1 MTDARP
7 DDAAASS
14 EDERDAHD
22 AAAEVGQ
29 VGDTREACDRRD
41 SREAR
46 DSRDSRDHRES
57 RDGLDTADSTPT
69 LRERLADLDP
79 GVVGSR
85 FARAWRRSLQ
95 LRVVTSTLALS
106 MGVILTIAFM
116 LQSQMAAQL
125 LSTKLDA
132 AVEQA
137 GRLRLT
143 VEAQI
148 AATDEG
154 TSEQSRLDQARSA
167 LGERGLASGGDSV
180 HAGTF
185 DPILVIP
192 DQTGRGQV
200 VSPSGAQVP
209 PELQALVQ
217 RGRIAYQYVTMEFR
231 GEPAKALI
239 IGTPTDSSIP
249 GLELYLVYP
258 LIAEEQTLGIM
269 RGIVAT
275 AGLAIIVLSAAIAWI
290 VARQVVLPVRQAASI
305 AQRFANGHLKER
317 MVIRGEDDV
326 ARLAMAFNDMAQ
338 SLSDQITQLEEFG
351 DLQKRFT
358 SDVSHELRTPL
369 TTVRM
374 AASIISDSAED
385 LDAPTKRAV
394 ELLES
399 ELDRFESL
407 LTDLLEVSRH
417 DAGMAE
423 LSVAE
428 MDVRN
433 AVHDSVETVAH
444 IAESAGVEV
453 EVNMPDE
460 PVIAEADSRRVERIL
475 RNLIANALDHSESKP
490 VTVTLGMSDA
500 ALAVSVRDRGVG
512 LKPGEEALVFNRFW
526 RADPSRVR
534 RSGGTG
540 LGLAIALEDAKLH
553 GGRLDCWGSPGEGSC
568 FRLTIPRRHGGTL
581 TSSPLPL
588 TPEDEA
594 RQNRPNQPTPLDNA
608 PAGTEGEG

>member
-1 MTDARP
+1 MTTARP
-7 DDAAASS
+7 DDAAASTG
-14 EDERDAHD
+14 DEL
-22 AAAEVGQ
+22 
-29 VGDTREACDRRD
+29 DTRDP
-41 SREAR
+41 S
-46 DSRDSRDHRES
+46 
-57 RDGLDTADSTPT
+57 DSTPT
-69 LRERLADLDP
+69 LRERVAELDP
-79 GVVGSR
+79 AAIGGR
-85 FARAWRRSLQ
+85 IARMWRRSLQ

-132 AVEQA
+132 AMEQA
-137 GRLRLT
+137 SRLRLT
-143 VEAQI
+143 VQAQI

-154 TSEQSRLDQARSA
+154 TSEQSRIDQARSA
-167 LGERGLASGGDSV
+167 ISDRGLATDGDSV

-185 DPILVIP
+185 DPILVVP

-200 VSPSGAQVP
+200 VSPAGAQVP
-209 PELQALVQ
+209 PELQSLIQ
-217 RGRIAYQYVTMEFR
+217 RGRIAYQYVTVDFR
-231 GEPAKALI
+231 GEQAKALML
-239 IGTPTDSSIP
+239 GTPTDSSIP

-258 LIAEEQTLGIM
+258 LTAEEQTLGIM

-351 DLQKRFT
+351 ELQKRFT

-374 AASIISDSAED
+374 AADIIADSADD
-385 LDAPTKRAV
+385 LDAPAKRAV

-423 LSVAE
+423 LSTAE
-428 MDVRN
+428 MDVRT
-433 AVHDSVETVAH
+433 AVTDSVGTVAH
-444 IAESAGVEV
+444 IAEAAGVDV
-453 EVNMPDE
+453 ELDMPDE
-460 PVIAEADSRRVERIL
+460 PVMAEVDSRRVERIL
-475 RNLIANALDHSESKP
+475 RNLVANALDHCESKP
-490 VTVTLGMSDA
+490 VKVTLRSSDA
-500 ALAVSVRDRGVG
+500 ALAVSVRDYGVG
-512 LKPGEEALVFNRFW
+512 LNPGEETRVFNRFW

-553 GGRLDCWGSPGEGSC
+553 GGRLDCWGSPGQGSC
-568 FRLTIPRRHGGTL
+568 FRLTIPRKRGGTL

-594 RQNRPNQPTPLDNA
+594 RLVRTGSPTPLERV
-608 PAGTEGEG
+608 PGAGENQL

>member
-1 MTDARP
+1 MTTARP
-7 DDAAASS
+7 DDAAASTG
-14 EDERDAHD
+14 DERDTRD
-22 AAAEVGQ
+22 A
-29 VGDTREACDRRD
+29 GDAN
-41 SREAR
+41 
-46 DSRDSRDHRES
+46 
-57 RDGLDTADSTPT
+57 PT
-69 LRERLADLDP
+69 LRERLSSLDP
-79 GVVGSR
+79 AALGVR
-85 FARAWRRSLQ
+85 IARMWRRSLQ

-132 AVEQA
+132 AMEQA

-167 LGERGLASGGDSV
+167 ISDRGVASGGDSV

-185 DPILVIP
+185 DPILVVP

-200 VSPSGAQVP
+200 VSPAEAEVP
-209 PELQALVQ
+209 PELQSLVQ
-217 RGRIAYQYVTMEFR
+217 RGRIAYQYVTVDFR
-231 GEPAKALI
+231 GEQAKALML
-239 IGTPTDSSIP
+239 GTPTDSSIP

-374 AASIISDSAED
+374 AADIISDSAED

-423 LSVAE
+423 LSTAE
-428 MDVRN
+428 LDVRT
-433 AVHDSVETVAH
+433 AVRDAVGTVAH
-444 IAESAGVEV
+444 IAEAAGVEV
-453 EVNMPDE
+453 EIDMPDE
-460 PVIAEADSRRVERIL
+460 PVMAEVDSRRVERIL
-475 RNLIANALDHSESKP
+475 RNLVANALDHCESKP
-490 VTVTLGMSDA
+490 VRVTLRGSDT
-500 ALAVSVRDRGVG
+500 ALAVSVRDHGVG
-512 LKPGEEALVFNRFW
+512 LKPGEETRVFNRFW

-568 FRLTIPRRHGGTL
+568 FRLTIPRRRGSTL

-594 RQNRPNQPTPLDNA
+594 RLVSTGSPTPLERGPG
-608 PAGTEGEG
+608 PAEDTP

>member
-1 MTDARP
+1 MTTARP
-7 DDAAASS
+7 DDAVASTG
-14 EDERDAHD
+14 DEP
-22 AAAEVGQ
+22 
-29 VGDTREACDRRD
+29 DTRDVTD
-41 SREAR
+41 S
-46 DSRDSRDHRES
+46 S
-57 RDGLDTADSTPT
+57 PT
-69 LRERLADLDP
+69 FRERLSELDP
-79 GVVGSR
+79 AAIGGR
-85 FARAWRRSLQ
+85 IARLWRRSLQ

-132 AVEQA
+132 AIEQA
-137 GRLRLT
+137 SRLRLT
-143 VEAQI
+143 VQAQI

-154 TSEQSRLDQARSA
+154 TSEQSRIDQARSA
-167 LGERGLASGGDSV
+167 ISDRGLASDGDSV

-185 DPILVIP
+185 DPILVVP

-209 PELQALVQ
+209 PELQSLVQ
-217 RGRIAYQYVTMEFR
+217 RGRIASQYVTVDFR
-231 GEPAKALI
+231 GEQVKALML
-239 IGTPTDSSIP
+239 GTPTDSSIP

-258 LIAEEQTLGIM
+258 LTAEEQTLGIM

-374 AASIISDSAED
+374 AADIISDSAAD
-385 LDAPTKRAV
+385 LDAPAKRAV

-423 LSVAE
+423 LATAE
-428 MDVRN
+428 MDVRTSV
-433 AVHDSVETVAH
+433 ADSVGTVAH
-444 IAESAGVEV
+444 IAEAAGVEV
-453 EVNMPDE
+453 EVDMPDE
-460 PVIAEADSRRVERIL
+460 PVMAEVDSRRVERIL
-475 RNLIANALDHSESKP
+475 RNLVANALDHSESKP
-490 VTVTLGMSDA
+490 VKVTLRCSDA
-500 ALAVSVRDRGVG
+500 ALAVSVRDHGVG
-512 LKPGEEALVFNRFW
+512 LKPGEETRVFNRFW

-568 FRLTIPRRHGGTL
+568 FRLTIPRRRGGTL

-594 RQNRPNQPTPLDNA
+594 RLVRTGSPTPLERV
-608 PAGTEGEG
+608 PGAGESRP

>member
-1 MTDARP
+1 MTTARP
-7 DDAAASS
+7 DDAVASTG
-14 EDERDAHD
+14 DEP
-22 AAAEVGQ
+22 
-29 VGDTREACDRRD
+29 DTRDVTD
-41 SREAR
+41 S
-46 DSRDSRDHRES
+46 S
-57 RDGLDTADSTPT
+57 PT
-69 LRERLADLDP
+69 LRERLSDLDP
-79 GVVGSR
+79 AAIGGR
-85 FARAWRRSLQ
+85 IARLWRRSLQ

-132 AVEQA
+132 AIEQA
-137 GRLRLT
+137 SRLRLT
-143 VEAQI
+143 VQAQI

-154 TSEQSRLDQARSA
+154 TSEQSRIDQARSA
-167 LGERGLASGGDSV
+167 ISDRGLASDGDSV

-185 DPILVIP
+185 DPILVVP

-209 PELQALVQ
+209 PELQSLVQ
-217 RGRIAYQYVTMEFR
+217 RGRIASQYVTVDFR
-231 GEPAKALI
+231 GEQVKALML
-239 IGTPTDSSIP
+239 GTPTDSSIP

-258 LIAEEQTLGIM
+258 LTAEEQTLGIM

-374 AASIISDSAED
+374 AADIISDSAAD
-385 LDAPTKRAV
+385 LDAPAKRAV

-423 LSVAE
+423 LATAE
-428 MDVRN
+428 MDVRTSV
-433 AVHDSVETVAH
+433 ADSVGTVAH
-444 IAESAGVEV
+444 IAEAAGVEV
-453 EVNMPDE
+453 EVDMPDE
-460 PVIAEADSRRVERIL
+460 PVMAEVDSRRVERIL
-475 RNLIANALDHSESKP
+475 RNLVANALDHSESKP
-490 VTVTLGMSDA
+490 VKVTLRCSDA
-500 ALAVSVRDRGVG
+500 ALAVSVRDHGVG
-512 LKPGEEALVFNRFW
+512 LKPGEETRVFNRFW

-568 FRLTIPRRHGGTL
+568 FRLTIPRRRGGTL

-594 RQNRPNQPTPLDNA
+594 RLVRTGSPTSLERVPGAGESRP
-608 PAGTEGEG
+608 

>member
-1 MTDARP
+1 M
-7 DDAAASS
+7 DAA
-14 EDERDAHD
+14 
-22 AAAEVGQ
+22 
-29 VGDTREACDRRD
+29 
-41 SREAR
+41 
-46 DSRDSRDHRES
+46 ES
-57 RDGLDTADSTPT
+57 PPTP
-69 LRERLADLDP
+69 LERLGDLDLAVL
-79 GVVGSR
+79 GHRIVR
-85 FARAWRRSLQ
+85 MWRRSLQ

-137 GRLRLT
+137 SRLRVT

-167 LGERGLASGGDSV
+167 LGERGFASGGDSV

-185 DPILVIP
+185 DPILVVP

-200 VSPSGAQVP
+200 VSPADGQVP
-209 PELQALVQ
+209 PELQSLVQ
-217 RGRIAYQYVTMEFR
+217 RGRIAYQYVTIDFR
-231 GEPAKALI
+231 GESAKSLI

-275 AGLAIIVLSAAIAWI
+275 AGLAIIVLSAAIAWM

-338 SLSDQITQLEEFG
+338 SLSKQITQLEEFG

-369 TTVRM
+369 TTVKM
-374 AASIISDSAED
+374 AADIISDSAD
-385 LDAPTKRAV
+385 HLDAPTKRAV

-423 LSVAE
+423 LSVTA
-428 MDVRN
+428 MDVRM
-433 AVHDSVETVAH
+433 AVEDAVSTVSH

-453 EVNMPDE
+453 ELDMPAE
-460 PVIAEADSRRVERIL
+460 PVVADVDPRRVERIL
-475 RNLIANALDHSESKP
+475 RNLVANALDHSESKP
-490 VTVTLGMSDA
+490 VRVTLRVSDA
-500 ALAVSVRDRGVG
+500 ALAVSVRDHGVG

-568 FRLTIPRRHGGTL
+568 FRLTIPRRYGGTI

-594 RQNRPNQPTPLDNA
+594 RVVQTGSSTPLDRV
-608 PAGTEGEG
+608 PGSEETGS

>member
-1 MTDARP
+1 MTTARP
-7 DDAAASS
+7 DDAVASTG
-14 EDERDAHD
+14 DEPDIRD
-22 AAAEVGQ
+22 V
-29 VGDTREACDRRD
+29 TD
-41 SREAR
+41 S
-46 DSRDSRDHRES
+46 S
-57 RDGLDTADSTPT
+57 PT
-69 LRERLADLDP
+69 FRERLSELDP
-79 GVVGSR
+79 AAIGGR
-85 FARAWRRSLQ
+85 IARLWRRSLQ
-95 LRVVTSTLALS
+95 LRVATSTLALS
-106 MGVILTIAFM
+106 MGVMLTIAFM

-132 AVEQA
+132 AIEQA
-137 GRLRLT
+137 SRLRLT
-143 VEAQI
+143 VQAQI

-154 TSEQSRLDQARSA
+154 TSEQSRIDQARSA
-167 LGERGLASGGDSV
+167 ISDRGLASDGDSV

-185 DPILVIP
+185 DPILVVP

-209 PELQALVQ
+209 PELQSLVQ
-217 RGRIAYQYVTMEFR
+217 RGRIASQYVTVDFR
-231 GEPAKALI
+231 GEQAKALML
-239 IGTPTDSSIP
+239 GTPTDSSIP

-258 LIAEEQTLGIM
+258 LTAEEQTLGIM

-374 AASIISDSAED
+374 AADIISDSAAD
-385 LDAPTKRAV
+385 LDAPAKRAV

-423 LSVAE
+423 LATAE
-428 MDVRN
+428 MDVRTSV
-433 AVHDSVETVAH
+433 ADSVGTVAH
-444 IAESAGVEV
+444 IAEAAGVEV
-453 EVNMPDE
+453 EVDMPDE
-460 PVIAEADSRRVERIL
+460 PVMAEVDSRRVERIL
-475 RNLIANALDHSESKP
+475 RNLVANALDHSESKP
-490 VTVTLGMSDA
+490 VMVTLRCSDA
-500 ALAVSVRDRGVG
+500 ALAVSVRDHGVG
-512 LKPGEEALVFNRFW
+512 LKPGEETRVFNRFW

-568 FRLTIPRRHGGTL
+568 FRLTIPRRRGGTL

-594 RQNRPNQPTPLDNA
+594 RLVRTGSPTPLERV
-608 PAGTEGEG
+608 PGAGESRP

>member
-1 MTDARP
+1 MTTARP
-7 DDAAASS
+7 DDAVASTG
-14 EDERDAHD
+14 DEP
-22 AAAEVGQ
+22 
-29 VGDTREACDRRD
+29 DTRDVTD
-41 SREAR
+41 S
-46 DSRDSRDHRES
+46 S
-57 RDGLDTADSTPT
+57 PT
-69 LRERLADLDP
+69 LRERLSELDP
-79 GVVGSR
+79 AAIGGR
-85 FARAWRRSLQ
+85 IARLWRRSLQ

-132 AVEQA
+132 AIEQA
-137 GRLRLT
+137 SRLRLT
-143 VEAQI
+143 VQAQI

-154 TSEQSRLDQARSA
+154 TSEQSRIDQARSA
-167 LGERGLASGGDSV
+167 ISDRGLASDGDSV

-185 DPILVIP
+185 DPILVVP

-209 PELQALVQ
+209 PELQSLVQ
-217 RGRIAYQYVTMEFR
+217 RGRIASQYVTVDLR
-231 GEPAKALI
+231 GEQVKALML
-239 IGTPTDSSIP
+239 GTPTDSSIP

-258 LIAEEQTLGIM
+258 LTAEEQTLGIM

-374 AASIISDSAED
+374 AADIISDSAAD
-385 LDAPTKRAV
+385 LDAPAKRAV

-423 LSVAE
+423 LATAE
-428 MDVRN
+428 MDVRTSV
-433 AVHDSVETVAH
+433 ADSVGTVAH
-444 IAESAGVEV
+444 IAEAAGVEV
-453 EVNMPDE
+453 EVDMPDE
-460 PVIAEADSRRVERIL
+460 PVMAEVDSRRVERIL
-475 RNLIANALDHSESKP
+475 RNLVANALDHSESKP
-490 VTVTLGMSDA
+490 VKVTLRCSDA
-500 ALAVSVRDRGVG
+500 ALAVSVRDHGVG
-512 LKPGEEALVFNRFW
+512 LKPGEETRVFNRFW

-568 FRLTIPRRHGGTL
+568 FRLTIPRRRGGTL

-594 RQNRPNQPTPLDNA
+594 RLVRTGSPTPLERV
-608 PAGTEGEG
+608 PGAGESRP

>member
-1 MTDARP
+1 MTTARP
-7 DDAAASS
+7 DDAVASTG
-14 EDERDAHD
+14 DEPDIRD
-22 AAAEVGQ
+22 V
-29 VGDTREACDRRD
+29 TD
-41 SREAR
+41 S
-46 DSRDSRDHRES
+46 S
-57 RDGLDTADSTPT
+57 PT
-69 LRERLADLDP
+69 FRERLSELDP
-79 GVVGSR
+79 AAIGGR
-85 FARAWRRSLQ
+85 IARLWRRSLQ

-106 MGVILTIAFM
+106 MGVMLTIAFM

-132 AVEQA
+132 AIEQA
-137 GRLRLT
+137 SRLRLT
-143 VEAQI
+143 VQAQI

-154 TSEQSRLDQARSA
+154 TSEQSRIDQARSA
-167 LGERGLASGGDSV
+167 ISDRGLASDGDSV

-185 DPILVIP
+185 DPILVVP

-209 PELQALVQ
+209 PELQSLVQ
-217 RGRIAYQYVTMEFR
+217 RGRIASQYVTVDFR
-231 GEPAKALI
+231 GEQAKALML
-239 IGTPTDSSIP
+239 GTPTDSSIP

-258 LIAEEQTLGIM
+258 LTAEEQTLGIM

-374 AASIISDSAED
+374 AADIISDSAAD
-385 LDAPTKRAV
+385 LDAPAKRAV

-423 LSVAE
+423 LATAE
-428 MDVRN
+428 MDVRTSV
-433 AVHDSVETVAH
+433 ADSVGTVAH
-444 IAESAGVEV
+444 IAEAAGVEV
-453 EVNMPDE
+453 EVDMPDE
-460 PVIAEADSRRVERIL
+460 PVMAEVDSRRVERIL
-475 RNLIANALDHSESKP
+475 RNLVANALDHSESKP
-490 VTVTLGMSDA
+490 VKVTLRCSDA
-500 ALAVSVRDRGVG
+500 ALALSVRDHGVG
-512 LKPGEEALVFNRFW
+512 LKPGEETRVFNRFW

-568 FRLTIPRRHGGTL
+568 FRLTIPRRRGGTL

-594 RQNRPNQPTPLDNA
+594 RLVRTGSPTPLERV
-608 PAGTEGEG
+608 PGAGESRP

>member
-1 MTDARP
+1 MTAARP
-7 DDAAASS
+7 GDAAASPG
-14 EDERDAHD
+14 DERDTRD
-22 AAAEVGQ
+22 LT
-29 VGDTREACDRRD
+29 DT
-41 SREAR
+41 S
-46 DSRDSRDHRES
+46 
-57 RDGLDTADSTPT
+57 PT

-79 GVVGSR
+79 GALGLR
-85 FARAWRRSLQ
+85 IARLWRRSLQ

-116 LQSQMAAQL
+116 LQSQMTAQL

-154 TSEQSRLDQARSA
+154 TSDQSRLDQARSA

-200 VSPSGAQVP
+200 VSPAGAHVP
-209 PELQALVQ
+209 PELQSLVQ
-217 RGRIAYQYVTMEFR
+217 RGRIASQYVTMDFR
-231 GEPAKALI
+231 GEQVKALI

-275 AGLAIIVLSAAIAWI
+275 AGLAIIVLSAAIAWM

-338 SLSDQITQLEEFG
+338 SLSDQINQLEEFG

-374 AASIISDSAED
+374 AASIISDSAEH

-433 AVHDSVETVAH
+433 AVQDSVETVAH

-453 EVNMPDE
+453 EVDMPDD
-460 PVIAEADSRRVERIL
+460 PVIAEVDSRRVERIL

-490 VTVTLGMSDA
+490 VKVTMRMSDA

-568 FRLTIPRRHGGTL
+568 FRLTIPRQHGGTL

-594 RQNRPNQPTPLDNA
+594 RQIRSDSPTPLDRV
-608 PAGTEGEG
+608 PGTADGEG

>member
-1 MTDARP
+1 MTARRP

-14 EDERDAHD
+14 GDERD
-22 AAAEVGQ
+22 
-29 VGDTREACDRRD
+29 TRDMTD
-41 SREAR
+41 S
-46 DSRDSRDHRES
+46 S
-57 RDGLDTADSTPT
+57 ST
-69 LRERLADLDP
+69 LLERIRDLDLTVL
-79 GVVGSR
+79 GMR
-85 FARAWRRSLQ
+85 FARMWRRSLQ

-137 GRLRLT
+137 GRLRVT

-167 LGERGLASGGDSV
+167 LGERGIASDGESV

-185 DPILVIP
+185 DPILVVP

-200 VSPSGAQVP
+200 VSPADSQVP
-209 PELQALVQ
+209 PELQSLVQ
-217 RGRIAYQYVTMEFR
+217 RGRVAFQYVTVDFR

-275 AGLAIIVLSAAIAWI
+275 AGLAIIVLSAAIAWM

-374 AASIISDSAED
+374 AADIISDSAGD
-385 LDAPTKRAV
+385 LDPPTKRAV

-423 LSVAE
+423 LSVTAL
-428 MDVRN
+428 DVRG
-433 AVHDSVETVAH
+433 AVEDAVSTVSH
-444 IAESAGVEV
+444 IAESAGVQV
-453 EVNMPDE
+453 ELDMPAE
-460 PVIAEADSRRVERIL
+460 PVVAEVDSRRVERIL
-475 RNLIANALDHSESKP
+475 RNLVANALDHSESKP
-490 VTVTLGMSDA
+490 VRVTLRGSEA
-500 ALAVSVRDRGVG
+500 ALAVSVRDHGVG
-512 LKPGEEALVFNRFW
+512 LKPGEESLVFNRFW

-594 RQNRPNQPTPLDNA
+594 RLVSTGSPTPLDRV
-608 PAGTEGEG
+608 PGTEEARS

>member
-1 MTDARP
+1 MTTARP
-7 DDAAASS
+7 DDAVASTG
-14 EDERDAHD
+14 DEPDIRD
-22 AAAEVGQ
+22 V
-29 VGDTREACDRRD
+29 TD
-41 SREAR
+41 S
-46 DSRDSRDHRES
+46 S
-57 RDGLDTADSTPT
+57 PT
-69 LRERLADLDP
+69 FRERLSELDP
-79 GVVGSR
+79 AAIGGR
-85 FARAWRRSLQ
+85 IARLWRRSLQ

-132 AVEQA
+132 AIEQA
-137 GRLRLT
+137 SRLRLT
-143 VEAQI
+143 VQAQI

-154 TSEQSRLDQARSA
+154 TSEQSRIDQARSA
-167 LGERGLASGGDSV
+167 ISDRGLASDGDSV

-185 DPILVIP
+185 DPILVVP

-209 PELQALVQ
+209 PELQSLVQ
-217 RGRIAYQYVTMEFR
+217 RGRIASQYVTVDFR
-231 GEPAKALI
+231 GEQAKALML
-239 IGTPTDSSIP
+239 GTPTDSSIP

-258 LIAEEQTLGIM
+258 LTAEEQTLGIM

-374 AASIISDSAED
+374 AADIISDSAAD
-385 LDAPTKRAV
+385 LDAPAKRAV

-423 LSVAE
+423 LATAE
-428 MDVRN
+428 MDVRTSV
-433 AVHDSVETVAH
+433 ADSVGTVAH
-444 IAESAGVEV
+444 IAEAAGVEV
-453 EVNMPDE
+453 EVDMPDE
-460 PVIAEADSRRVERIL
+460 PVMAEVDSRRVERIL
-475 RNLIANALDHSESKP
+475 RNLVANALDHSESKP
-490 VTVTLGMSDA
+490 VKVTLRCSDA
-500 ALAVSVRDRGVG
+500 ALAVSVRDHGVG
-512 LKPGEEALVFNRFW
+512 LKPGEETRVFNRFW

-568 FRLTIPRRHGGTL
+568 FRLTIPRRRGGTL

-594 RQNRPNQPTPLDNA
+594 RLVRTGSPTPLERV
-608 PAGTEGEG
+608 PGAGESRP

>member
-1 MTDARP
+1 MTTARP
-7 DDAAASS
+7 DDAVASTG
-14 EDERDAHD
+14 DEREAPDA
-22 AAAEVGQ
+22 
-29 VGDTREACDRRD
+29 TD
-41 SREAR
+41 S
-46 DSRDSRDHRES
+46 S
-57 RDGLDTADSTPT
+57 PT
-69 LRERLADLDP
+69 LRERLAYLDP
-79 GVVGSR
+79 AAIGGR
-85 FARAWRRSLQ
+85 IARLWRRSLQ

-132 AVEQA
+132 AMEQA
-137 GRLRLT
+137 SRLRIT
-143 VEAQI
+143 VQAQI

-167 LGERGLASGGDSV
+167 ISDRGLASGGDSV

-185 DPILVIP
+185 DPILVVP

-200 VSPSGAQVP
+200 VSPADAQVP
-209 PELQALVQ
+209 PELQSLVQ
-217 RGRIAYQYVTMEFR
+217 RGRIAYQYVTVDFR
-231 GEPAKALI
+231 GEQAKALML
-239 IGTPTDSSIP
+239 GTPTDSSIP

-326 ARLAMAFNDMAQ
+326 ARLALAFNDMAQ

-374 AASIISDSAED
+374 AADIISDSADD

-423 LSVAE
+423 LAVAE
-428 MDVRN
+428 MDVRT
-433 AVHDSVETVAH
+433 AVKDAVGTVAH
-444 IAESAGVEV
+444 IAEATGVEV
-453 EVNMPDE
+453 EVDMPEE
-460 PVIAEADSRRVERIL
+460 PVMADVDSRRVERIL
-475 RNLIANALDHSESKP
+475 RNLVANALDHSESKP
-490 VTVTLGMSDA
+490 VKVTLRSSDA
-500 ALAVSVRDRGVG
+500 ALAVSVRDHGVG
-512 LKPGEEALVFNRFW
+512 LKPGEETRVFNRFW

-568 FRLTIPRRHGGTL
+568 FRLTIPRRRGGTL

-594 RQNRPNQPTPLDNA
+594 RLMRTGSPTPLERV
-608 PAGTEGEG
+608 PGAGESRP

>member
-1 MTDARP
+1 MTTARP
-7 DDAAASS
+7 DDAAASTG
-14 EDERDAHD
+14 DEL
-22 AAAEVGQ
+22 
-29 VGDTREACDRRD
+29 DTRDP
-41 SREAR
+41 S
-46 DSRDSRDHRES
+46 
-57 RDGLDTADSTPT
+57 DSTPT
-69 LRERLADLDP
+69 LRERVAELDP
-79 GVVGSR
+79 AAIGGR
-85 FARAWRRSLQ
+85 IARMWRRSLQ

-132 AVEQA
+132 AMEQA
-137 GRLRLT
+137 SRLRLT
-143 VEAQI
+143 VQAQI

-154 TSEQSRLDQARSA
+154 TSEQSRIDQARSA
-167 LGERGLASGGDSV
+167 ISDRGLATDGDSV

-185 DPILVIP
+185 DPILVVP

-200 VSPSGAQVP
+200 VSPAGAQVP
-209 PELQALVQ
+209 PELQSLIQ
-217 RGRIAYQYVTMEFR
+217 RGRIAYQYVTVDFR
-231 GEPAKALI
+231 GEQAKALML
-239 IGTPTDSSIP
+239 GTPTDSSIP

-258 LIAEEQTLGIM
+258 LTAEEQTLGIM

-351 DLQKRFT
+351 ELQKRFT

-374 AASIISDSAED
+374 AADIISDSADD
-385 LDAPTKRAV
+385 LDAPAKRAV

-423 LSVAE
+423 LAVAE
-428 MDVRN
+428 MDVRT
-433 AVHDSVETVAH
+433 AVKDAVGTVAH
-444 IAESAGVEV
+444 IAEAAGVEV
-453 EVNMPDE
+453 EVDMPDE
-460 PVIAEADSRRVERIL
+460 PVMAEVDSRRVERIL
-475 RNLIANALDHSESKP
+475 RNLVANALDHSESKP
-490 VTVTLGMSDA
+490 VKVTLRSSDA
-500 ALAVSVRDRGVG
+500 ALAVSVRDNGVG
-512 LKPGEEALVFNRFW
+512 LKIG
-526 RADPSRVR
+526 RASCRERV
-534 RSGGTG
+534 
-540 LGLAIALEDAKLH
+540 
-553 GGRLDCWGSPGEGSC
+553 
-568 FRLTIPRRHGGTL
+568 
-581 TSSPLPL
+581 
-588 TPEDEA
+588 
-594 RQNRPNQPTPLDNA
+594 
-608 PAGTEGEG
+608 

>member
-1 MTDARP
+1 MTTARP
-7 DDAAASS
+7 DDAVASTG
-14 EDERDAHD
+14 DEPDIRD
-22 AAAEVGQ
+22 V
-29 VGDTREACDRRD
+29 TD
-41 SREAR
+41 S
-46 DSRDSRDHRES
+46 S
-57 RDGLDTADSTPT
+57 PT
-69 LRERLADLDP
+69 FRERLSELDP
-79 GVVGSR
+79 AAIGGR
-85 FARAWRRSLQ
+85 IARLWRRSLQ

-132 AVEQA
+132 AIEQA
-137 GRLRLT
+137 SRLRLT
-143 VEAQI
+143 VQAQI

-154 TSEQSRLDQARSA
+154 TSEQSRIDQARSA
-167 LGERGLASGGDSV
+167 ISDRGLASDGDSV

-185 DPILVIP
+185 DPILVVP

-209 PELQALVQ
+209 PELQSLVQ
-217 RGRIAYQYVTMEFR
+217 RGRIASQYVTVDFR
-231 GEPAKALI
+231 GEQAKALML
-239 IGTPTDSSIP
+239 GTPTDSSIP

-258 LIAEEQTLGIM
+258 LTAEEQTLGIM

-374 AASIISDSAED
+374 AADIISDSAGD

-423 LSVAE
+423 LATAE
-428 MDVRN
+428 MDVRTSV
-433 AVHDSVETVAH
+433 ADSVGTVAH
-444 IAESAGVEV
+444 IAEAAGVEV
-453 EVNMPDE
+453 EVDMPDE
-460 PVIAEADSRRVERIL
+460 PVMAEVDSRRVERIL
-475 RNLIANALDHSESKP
+475 RNLVANALDHSESKP
-490 VTVTLGMSDA
+490 VKVTLRCSDA
-500 ALAVSVRDRGVG
+500 ALAVSVRDHGVG
-512 LKPGEEALVFNRFW
+512 LKPGEETRVFNRFW

-568 FRLTIPRRHGGTL
+568 FRLTIPRRRGGTL

-594 RQNRPNQPTPLDNA
+594 RLVRTGSPTPLERV
-608 PAGTEGEG
+608 PGAGESRP

>member
-1 MTDARP
+1 MTTARQEDAP
-7 DDAAASS
+7 ASFA
-14 EDERDAHD
+14 DERDPRT
-22 AAAEVGQ
+22 VY
-29 VGDTREACDRRD
+29 D
-41 SREAR
+41 S
-46 DSRDSRDHRES
+46 S
-57 RDGLDTADSTPT
+57 PT

-79 GVVGSR
+79 ASVGSR
-85 FARAWRRSLQ
+85 IARMWRRSLQ

-209 PELQALVQ
+209 PELQSLVQ
-217 RGRIAYQYVTMEFR
+217 RGRIAYQYVTMDFR

-258 LIAEEQTLGIM
+258 LTAEEQTLGIM

-290 VARQVVLPVRQAASI
+290 VTRQVVLPVRQAASI

-317 MVIRGEDDV
+317 MIIRGEDDV

-374 AASIISDSAED
+374 AADIISDSAEH

-417 DAGMAE
+417 DAGVAE
-423 LSVAE
+423 LAVAE
-428 MDVRN
+428 MDARA
-433 AVHDSVETVAH
+433 AVYDAVGTVSH

-453 EVNMPDE
+453 ELDIPDE
-460 PVIAEADSRRVERIL
+460 PMMAEVDSRRVERIL

-490 VTVTLGMSDA
+490 VKVTMRGSDA

-553 GGRLDCWGSPGEGSC
+553 GGRLDCWGSPGEGAC
-568 FRLTIPRRHGGTL
+568 FRLTIPRKHGGTL

-594 RQNRPNQPTPLDNA
+594 RQSRPDAPTPLERI
-608 PAGTEGEG
+608 PGTEEDDG